1 MNPAETAFPL
11 PLLRDR
17 VPPTRQKK
25 PITHVTGA
33 QIQFAD
39 REVIDAIVQR
49 AASSDHGLRTL
60 LHEVIQSR
68 VFTHK

>member
-1 MNPAETAFPL
+1 VIH
-11 PLLRDR
+11 DR
-17 VPPTRQKK
+17 IPPTHRKTM
-25 PITHVTGA
+25 THVTGA
-33 QIQFAD
+33 QIQLAGREGAD
-39 REVIDAIVQR
+39 AAGQR

>member
-1 MNPAETAFPL
+1 M
-11 PLLRDR
+11 
-17 VPPTRQKK
+17 
-25 PITHVTGA
+25 THFTGA
-33 QIQFAD
+33 PVQFAD

-60 LHEVIQSR
+60 LHEVILSR